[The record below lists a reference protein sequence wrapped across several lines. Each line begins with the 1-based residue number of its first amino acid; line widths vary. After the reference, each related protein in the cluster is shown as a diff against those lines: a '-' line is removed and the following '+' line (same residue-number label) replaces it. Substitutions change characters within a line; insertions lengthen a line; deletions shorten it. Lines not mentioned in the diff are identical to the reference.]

1 MPRKVQMLFLV
12 IAILFSLSN
21 FVFSSSV
28 ILENQKDVFYPP
40 ETSLAKQGM
49 TLESYKQSLVDT
61 APQNRNSSVNNIW
74 GTTPLSGNIHIPV
87 LLLS

>member
-21 FVFSSSV
+21 FVYSSSV

-40 ETSLAKQGM
+40 SEALLKQGM
-49 TLESYKQSLVDT
+49 TLESYKAS
-61 APQNRNSSVNNIW
+61 
-74 GTTPLSGNIHIPV
+74 
-87 LLLS
+87 